1 MTPYG
6 RFDRDL
12 KRDVETRVREGVKT
26 GLQVLGHLFFE
37 YREAGLTT
45 PTRRGEHNGHYTRNL
60 LTPPPAGKIEHLEV
74 SDREGESATEVF
86 ECYKKMTGDAEEAV
100 LQMYLSGIS
109 VRKIAG
115 VTDALSQVKIG
126 KDAVSRIAYRLE
138 KEQKQWRERPLE
150 EKRYLYLD
158 ATQSSAGARG

>member
-1 MTPYG
+1 MTPNG

-12 KRDVETRVREGVKT
+12 KRDVETRVRERVKT
-26 GLQVLGHLFFE
+26 VLEKVLEEEMTEHL
-37 YREAGLTT
+37 EASLT
-45 PTRRGEHNGHYTRNL
+45 PTRRGERNGHYTRNF
-60 LTPPPAGKIEHLEV
+60 LTPPAGKIERLEV
-74 SDREGESATEVF
+74 SNREGESATEVL
-86 ECYKKMTGDAEEAV
+86 ECCKSMTSDAEEAV

-115 VTDALSQVKIG
+115 VTDALSRVRIG
-126 KDAVSRIAYRLE
+126 KDAVIRIAHRLE

-150 EKRYLYLD
+150 EKRYLCLD

>member
-1 MTPYG
+1 MTPNG

-12 KRDVETRVREGVKT
+12 KRDVETRVRERVKT
-26 GLQVLGHLFFE
+26 VLEKVLEEEMTEHL
-37 YREAGLTT
+37 EASLT
-45 PTRRGEHNGHYTRNL
+45 PTRRGARNGQYTRNF
-60 LTPPPAGKIEHLEV
+60 LTPPAGKIEHLEV
-74 SDREGESATEVF
+74 SNRVGESATEVL
-86 ECYKKMTGDAEEAV
+86 ERCKSMTSDAEEAV

-115 VTDALSQVKIG
+115 VTDALSRVRIG
-126 KDAVSRIAYRLE
+126 KDAVIRIAYRLE

-158 ATQSSAGARG
+158 ATRSSAGARG